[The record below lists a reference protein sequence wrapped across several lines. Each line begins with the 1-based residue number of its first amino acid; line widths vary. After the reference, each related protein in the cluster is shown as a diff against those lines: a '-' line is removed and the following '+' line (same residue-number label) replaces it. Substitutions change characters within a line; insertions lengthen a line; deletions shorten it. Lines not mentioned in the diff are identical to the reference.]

1 MVSVPPNIWRCNCSL
16 LPHMWET
23 FGTLYRDLQ
32 PEGRLHESLVRRS
45 WMPFRRHGFYLRRS
59 GFTGDCPLA
68 VRAYRCDRTAQN
80 DRPPAL
86 RTGGFCQ
93 GLLEA
98 VMTE

>member
-68 VRAYRCDRTAQN
+68 VRAYRCDGLRRTI
-80 DRPPAL
+80 AL
-86 RTGGFCQ
+86 PRSGPGDSAR
-93 GLLEA
+93 GSWRR
-98 VMTE
+98 